1 MATLVVT
8 APPSP
13 PRTGLVAP
21 LWHTALL
28 VAFMLAM
35 AAAGAAF
42 QHAAQAHP
50 AAATADRDASRLYL
64 SLIAGEWGLV
74 YYVWKGGLRRTG
86 TSLRELIGGRWSR
99 ARDVFTDLALGL
111 GLWGTWLIVG
121 PLLER
126 VLAPGHA
133 ASIDSMLPTSPL
145 EIALWIALSLSAGF
159 CEEVVF
165 RGYLQRQFAVL
176 TGGRWPAWLLVAVLF
191 GISHGYQGVQACVRI
206 TIFGALFGLLA
217 LWRRSL
223 RPGILAHAWT
233 DIAAGLIR
241 I

>member
-1 MATLVVT
+1 VATLVVT
-8 APPSP
+8 APPAP
-13 PRTGLVAP
+13 ARPGLVAP

-28 VAFMLAM
+28 VVFLLAM
-35 AAAGAAF
+35 TAAGAAF
-42 QHAAQAHP
+42 QQNAQAHP
-50 AAATADRDASRLYL
+50 VVAEPHRDMSRLYL
-64 SLIAGEWGLV
+64 SLLLGEWGLV

-86 TSLRELIGGRWSR
+86 TTLGELIGGRWAR
-99 ARDVFTDLALGL
+99 ARDVLTDLVLGF
-111 GLWGTWLIVG
+111 GLWGTWLIVQ

-126 VLAPGHA
+126 MLAPGHA

-165 RGYLQRQFAVL
+165 RGYLQRQFTVL

-191 GISHGYQGVQACVRI
+191 GVSHGYQGVQACVRI
-206 TIFGALFGLLA
+206 TIFAALFGLLA